1 MVEGVVRPLGGDE
14 AVAQDYAECFV
25 LLEGGPRRVGSE
37 GSEQLTESL
46 GLKYPQDLSEFGAGD
61 LVGGDG
67 EDYVGAAAGGF
78 SEVGVFGSVG

>member
-1 MVEGVVRPLGGDE
+1 MRQSRGIMRSVSSFWRGAE
-14 AVAQDYAECFV
+14 AYIPER
-25 LLEGGPRRVGSE
+25 EVGSE
-37 GSEQLTESL
+37 GLERLTESL